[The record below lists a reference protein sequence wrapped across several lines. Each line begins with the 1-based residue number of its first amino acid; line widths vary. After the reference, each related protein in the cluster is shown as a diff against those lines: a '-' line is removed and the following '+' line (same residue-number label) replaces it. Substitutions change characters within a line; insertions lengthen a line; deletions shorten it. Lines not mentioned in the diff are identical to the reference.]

1 MELFGGDVPD
11 DGRREHE
18 AGAGPEGEDHL
29 RLNFGVPENVAVV
42 MRVLDV
48 CLYVHFEALI
58 P

>member
-1 MELFGGDVPD
+1 MEFLGCELSHNGG
-11 DGRREHE
+11 REHE